1 MHNDNTRHYIL
12 LWFLGLYLR
21 LAVLIVPP
29 LSLLLEAELGFSTG
43 DIALATSLPSLL
55 IGGCAL
61 IAAWLVSRFGAV
73 ATVATGLAVMAAGSA
88 LRSVPDGISLFLLA
102 TVIMG
107 GGIAL
112 MQIGMPL
119 LARSWVPTHIGRAS
133 AVYANGLLVGELL
146 GAGLTGPLA
155 EHVLGEHWLLSF
167 ALWVLPVP
175 LIVLALLAHR
185 RPAPEAAPAPAA
197 AVTVAVGWRD
207 PLLWRCAILL
217 GCGGALF
224 YGGNIFLPQIL
235 AQSDR
240 VHLLTASLSAL
251 NGTQLISSAVLMV
264 YSDRLLGQRWPL
276 LMIIGSGLL
285 AIPALLLAPGTSV
298 VWAAGLLGL
307 AASALFVLALTLPA
321 WLVPM
326 AQVARL
332 AAGVT
337 LLGNVLTFLMPVLGG
352 WAVDYSGSPAAGFL
366 PVVAISLLALW
377 ASGGLRRRH

>member
-1 MHNDNTRHYIL
+1 MPNDNTRHYIL

-21 LAVLIVPP
+21 LGVLIVPP

-88 LRSVPDGISLFLLA
+88 LRSVPEGIPLFLLA
-102 TVIMG
+102 TVVMG

-119 LARSWVPTHIGRAS
+119 LARSWVPSHIGRAS

-146 GAGLTGPLA
+146 GAGLTGPLV

-185 RPAPEAAPAPAA
+185 QPAAAPAAPASG
-197 AVTVAVGWRD
+197 VAVAVSWRD
-207 PLLWRCAILL
+207 PLLWRCTILL

-240 VHLLTASLSAL
+240 VQLLTASLSAL
-251 NGTQLISSAVLMV
+251 NGTQLISSALLMV

-276 LMIIGSGLL
+276 LLIIGGGLL
-285 AIPALLLAPGTSV
+285 AIPALLLAPGTGV

-366 PVVAISLLALW
+366 PVVAICLLALW
-377 ASGGLRRRH
+377 ASGGLQRRH